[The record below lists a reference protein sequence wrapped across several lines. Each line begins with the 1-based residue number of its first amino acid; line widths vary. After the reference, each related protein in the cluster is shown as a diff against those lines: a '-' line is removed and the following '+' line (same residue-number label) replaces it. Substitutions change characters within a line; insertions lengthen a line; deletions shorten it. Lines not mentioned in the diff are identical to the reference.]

1 MIVIVFYGFIYESY
15 YLYLNY
21 TFPCDMHATLI
32 YSLGGA
38 ALGFTVILTVLSG
51 LCCAWSASSSFEST
65 TVSLNAVSCVGLIFL
80 LLLRQ
85 TNPLKETWSWKNWR
99 LVAHGLFITYLLVA
113 AGVTA
118 GTIATSTAT
127 APALSLFVT
136 RNVFW
141 ALSVFLQAFFS
152 GFLLVSETKR
162 SGEDEDTHQ
171 WPRPL
176 SHELDMLQG
185 RSNARNQEGR
195 SDSPASIVMDSC
207 RQSMSTNRKTSN
219 DGLAPAQACCNMA
232 SRVSSRFSG
241 RTLFQHDSNQTSVD
255 LHAGVTSSLNR
266 ADAPEG
272 RDSPMDQ
279 GRQTATATPAN
290 SVMLQRSNSENRH
303 SAESLVILPSPGPP
317 SPTDSSTNL
326 ESGAVKKPPLPKLQL
341 PTHERNIHPLFR
353 ADSPS
358 PPPTPMPGTMVKASP
373 VAGTTITT
381 KTLNRVRSSNSLRVN
396 NNGRS
401 RSPLLLERMSVNQ
414 EEGVSQ
420 AGSSS
425 APTPGNTMAGD
436 VRRSS
441 HLQYEKK
448 YNLNE
453 SPLEG

>member
-1 MIVIVFYGFIYESY
+1 
-15 YLYLNY
+15 
-21 TFPCDMHATLI
+21 MHATLI

-99 LVAHGLFITYLLVA
+99 LVAHGLLITYLLVA

-152 GFLLVSETKR
+152 GFLLVSETKQR
-162 SGEDEDTHQ
+162 RGEEEDSHQ

-195 SDSPASIVMDSC
+195 SDSPASIVMESC

-219 DGLAPAQACCNMA
+219 DGLAPAQACWNLA

-266 ADAPEG
+266 PDAPDG
-272 RDSPMDQ
+272 CDSAMDQ

-290 SVMLQRSNSENRH
+290 SVMLQRSNSETRH
-303 SAESLVILPSPGPP
+303 STESLVILPSPGPP

-326 ESGAVKKPPLPKLQL
+326 ESGATKKPPLPKLHL
-341 PTHERNIHPLFR
+341 PPHEKNIHPLFR

-358 PPPTPMPGTMVKASP
+358 PPPTPMPGTTVKASP

-381 KTLNRVRSSNSLRVN
+381 KTLNRVRSSNSLRVSN
-396 NNGRS
+396 SGRS
-401 RSPLLLERMSVNQ
+401 RSPLLLERMNLA
-414 EEGVSQ
+414 EGESQ
-420 AGSSS
+420 VEPSS
-425 APTPGNTMAGD
+425 PTPGSMMAGD

-441 HLQYEKK
+441 LLQYEKK
-448 YNLNE
+448 YDLNE

>member
-1 MIVIVFYGFIYESY
+1 
-15 YLYLNY
+15 
-21 TFPCDMHATLI
+21 MHNTLI
-32 YSLGGA
+32 YSLGGT
-38 ALGFTVILTVLSG
+38 ALASTVILTVLSG
-51 LCCAWSASSSFEST
+51 LCCAWSASSSSEST
-65 TVSLNAVSCVGLIFL
+65 TVSLNAVSCVGLIL
-80 LLLRQ
+80 LILLRQ
-85 TNPLKETWSWKNWR
+85 ANPLKETWSWTNWR
-99 LVAHGLFITYLLVA
+99 PIAHGFLIAYLLVA

-141 ALSVFLQAFFS
+141 ALSIFLQAFFS
-152 GFLLVSETKR
+152 GFLLISETKQR
-162 SGEDEDTHQ
+162 RGEEEDSHQ

-176 SHELDMLQG
+176 SQELDMLQG

-195 SDSPASIVMDSC
+195 SDSPASIVMESC

-219 DGLAPAQACCNMA
+219 DGLAPVQACWNIA

-266 ADAPEG
+266 ADVPDG
-272 RDSPMDQ
+272 RDSAMDQ
-279 GRQTATATPAN
+279 GRRTATATPAN
-290 SVMLQRSNSENRH
+290 SVMLQRSNSETRH
-303 SAESLVILPSPGPP
+303 STESLVILPSPGPP

-326 ESGAVKKPPLPKLQL
+326 DSGAVKEPPLPKLHL
-341 PTHERNIHPLFR
+341 PSHEKNIHPLFR

-396 NNGRS
+396 NSGRS
-401 RSPLLLERMSVNQ
+401 RSPLLLERMNQ
-414 EEGVSQ
+414 AEGESQ
-420 AGSSS
+420 VESSS
-425 APTPGNTMAGD
+425 APTPGIIMAGD
-436 VRRSS
+436 AVRRSL
-441 HLQYEKK
+441 LQYEKK
-448 YNLNE
+448 YDLNE